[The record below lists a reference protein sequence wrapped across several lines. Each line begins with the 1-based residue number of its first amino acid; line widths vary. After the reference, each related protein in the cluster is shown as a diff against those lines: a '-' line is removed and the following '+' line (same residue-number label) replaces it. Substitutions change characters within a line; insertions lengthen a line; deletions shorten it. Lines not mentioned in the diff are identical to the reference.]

1 MFGNMQQWSVSLKI
15 VQSGFLLTMFIYL
28 LTFCNGGFFTAY
40 YAWMLSIA
48 GGLIATVASVFQ
60 RNVTLMAVDLAMVAL
75 LFVHFIQLA

>member
-1 MFGNMQQWSVSLKI
+1 MFGDMQQWSVSLKI

-28 LTFCNGGFFTAY
+28 LTLCNGGFFTAY

>member
-1 MFGNMQQWSVSLKI
+1 MFGDMQQWSVSLKI

>member
-1 MFGNMQQWSVSLKI
+1 MFGDMQQWTVSLKI